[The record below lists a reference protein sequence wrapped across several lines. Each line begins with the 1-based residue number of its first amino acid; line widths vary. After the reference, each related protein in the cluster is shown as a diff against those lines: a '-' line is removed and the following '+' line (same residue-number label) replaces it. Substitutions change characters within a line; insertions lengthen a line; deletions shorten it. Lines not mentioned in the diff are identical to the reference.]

1 MWDSARD
8 ESGKWR
14 VNRRLLAVAAFVI
27 TILVVSVW
35 PFRLIP
41 AFLHVDAI
49 LHASMG
55 VAITLILAS
64 IIPRRDDILAGITAT
79 LGVVWEPIEWVW
91 FRCIQTDACTQANLI
106 KWMLGEDTLF
116 DMTLVALGAI
126 IALIVIGRY
135 R

>member
-1 MWDSARD
+1 
-8 ESGKWR
+8 
-14 VNRRLLAVAAFVI
+14 LLALAAFVI

-55 VAITLILAS
+55 AAITLTLAA
-64 IIPRRDDILAGITAT
+64 IVPRRDDILAVITGVLGII
-79 LGVVWEPIEWVW
+79 WEPIEWYW
-91 FRCIQTDACTQANLI
+91 FDCIQGSACTQASLVT
-106 KWMLGEDTLF
+106 WMVGEDTVF
-116 DMTLVALGAI
+116 DMALVALGAI